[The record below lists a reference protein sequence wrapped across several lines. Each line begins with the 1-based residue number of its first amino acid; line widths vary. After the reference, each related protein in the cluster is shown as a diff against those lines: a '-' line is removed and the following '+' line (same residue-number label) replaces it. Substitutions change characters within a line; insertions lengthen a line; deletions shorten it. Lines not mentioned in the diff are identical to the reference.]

1 MSMKLLSYKKMTQI
15 YKKMSTWKKLLI
27 LLFFLFLVVQLVNSV
42 KPQQENFS
50 ISHKKFETK
59 HNDSLYDDFY
69 ANIYD
74 KLFMN
79 EKKAEMKLILNSIK
93 PKNNSSFLDIGCG
106 TGNATHVLYKNGYKV
121 VGVDKSEAM
130 IEKAKSKYPGIKFK
144 QGDVM
149 KSLLFTPNKFDNILC
164 IYFTIY
170 YIENKKLFFDNCYNW
185 LRPGGT
191 LVIHLVNRD
200 DFDPIIPASDP
211 LFLVSP
217 QKYAKKRINKSIV
230 KFNDF
235 QYKAEFKLNKSN
247 NKSTFEETFI
257 FDKDGHVRKNI
268 HTLHMETQQKILSY
282 AKQQGFKMK
291 GKINLNIIQ
300 YNYQYLYILQKPK

>member
-1 MSMKLLSYKKMTQI
+1 MSMKFLSYKKISQI
-15 YKKMSTWKKLLI
+15 YKKTSTLKKLLI
-27 LLFFLFLVVQLVNSV
+27 FLFFLFVIVQLVKHVN
-42 KPQQENFS
+42 PERENFS
-50 ISHKKFETK
+50 HSQKKFETK

-79 EKKAEMKLILNSIK
+79 EKKTEMKLILDCIK
-93 PKNNSSFLDIGCG
+93 PKNNSLFLDIGCG
-106 TGNATHVLYKNGYKV
+106 TGNASNVLYKNRYNV
-121 VGVDKSEAM
+121 IGVDKSEAM

-144 QGDVM
+144 QGNVM
-149 KSLLFTPNKFDNILC
+149 ESLLFTPNKFDNILC

-170 YIENKKLFFDNCYNW
+170 YMENKRLFFDNCYNW

-217 QKYAKKRINKSIV
+217 QKHAEKRINKSVV

-235 QYKAEFKLNKSN
+235 QYKAEFKLNKKN
-247 NKSTFEETFI
+247 NKSIFKETFI
-257 FDKDGHVRKNI
+257 FDEDGRVRENI
-268 HTLHMETQQKILSY
+268 HTLYMETQQEILSY